1 MNLDIGLLGTCLG
14 SVYLIFS
21 KDTSQEY
28 SIIPIIEGP
37 YFSCPAHKT
46 NRKTIH
52 ACNLYLDLLIDLLLS
67 INEM

>member
-46 NRKTIH
+46 NKTAKENH
-52 ACNLYLDLLIDLLLS
+52 TRV
-67 INEM
+67 